1 MKRDRC
7 MKILFG
13 VIIVVIF
20 SSTLSF
26 AQGNVNPSDMAQ
38 AQSFVASLP
47 KVCGSN
53 VDTHSD
59 GSVVVT
65 YSCPGKSGGVATGTI
80 YVKDG
85 KITKIY

>member
-1 MKRDRC
+1 
-7 MKILFG
+7 L
-13 VIIVVIF
+13 VVIF
-20 SSTLSF
+20 FVYNFRS

-38 AQSFVASLP
+38 AQSFVASIP